1 MANENKRDYYEVL
14 GISKDA
20 TEADIKKAYRKMA
33 AKYHPDVNHESDAEE
48 RFKEINEANEILSD
62 PDKRSKYDQFG
73 FAGVDPN
80 FNPNMGGFGGGF
92 GGGGFSGFGGFGDLG
107 DIFGNIFGGGRSQ
120 RNPNAP
126 ARGEDV
132 TTRIEIT
139 FEEAAFG
146 TEKTVS
152 ASRIE
157 TCDRCSGT
165 CAEPGTKVETCNRCR
180 GRGTVMGKQNFMG
193 MVMESETTCPDCRGA
208 GKKIPSPCQR
218 CKGKGRVRRSFSY
231 KIKVPRGID
240 NEQTLRVPGE
250 GCSGTNGG
258 SAGNLLVLVRV
269 KPHDVFKRDG
279 TSVFCD
285 LPITFTQAALGAEI
299 EVPTIDGKAPLTIN
313 EGTQSG
319 TIVRIRGKGFP
330 GLNSDSR
337 GDQFVNLIVET
348 PTHLSREQ
356 KELLRQ
362 LEKGATDKT
371 NPKRKKFWDRFR

>member
-258 SAGNLLVLVRV
+258 SAGIILGPIWNSNSRPPEGKEGLYRKDLDKTAGKCFLRYDGDELQIVAPKLVLAGA
-269 KPHDVFKRDG
+269 KSHDWD
-279 TSVFCD
+279 
-285 LPITFTQAALGAEI
+285 
-299 EVPTIDGKAPLTIN
+299 
-313 EGTQSG
+313 
-319 TIVRIRGKGFP
+319 
-330 GLNSDSR
+330 
-337 GDQFVNLIVET
+337 
-348 PTHLSREQ
+348 
-356 KELLRQ
+356 ELLARIEK
-362 LEKGATDKT
+362 LERHTHTDSYGGT
-371 NPKRKKFWDRFR
+371 TSGPN